1 MLLHILL
8 LDTGKACN
16 LAYIPQYSFD
26 LTHCGDGHRSPEIQ
40 HCLGHLAR
48 KFDNDREPLRPPLH
62 VPKIQSKMT
71 SA

>member
-1 MLLHILL
+1 M
-8 LDTGKACN
+8 
-16 LAYIPQYSFD
+16 
-26 LTHCGDGHRSPEIQ
+26 THCGDGHRSPEIQ